1 MTPILTD
8 EWDLSICNTNLI
20 NNFPK
25 FDSPPTQFVN
35 LASKEIFD
43 TESNCQ
49 FNQPNSS
56 NNLTEDLDIIFQPRR
71 NRWSIL
77 ANRRDVL
84 NKVILRGFKR
94 FFVKLLN
101 PKDDKGPSQ
110 STKFKQNNGEEIAKN
125 ASKLGLLNMNP
136 DYSSRKSFE
145 EFVIFLGYA
154 KITKQVRRMFSPD
167 NLAINLME
175 DILASYSHQKIKLV
189 LQNKTIKAMFEY
201 FADHGK
207 EDFIASL
214 KSSSEMNRSPS
225 FNIDE

>member
-1 MTPILTD
+1 MAPILIN
-8 EWDLSICNTNLI
+8 EWDLSICNTILI
-20 NNFPK
+20 HNFPK
-25 FDSPPTQFVN
+25 FNSPPSQFVD
-35 LASKEIFD
+35 LTSKEVFE
-43 TESNCQ
+43 TKPNSH

-56 NNLTEDLDIIFQPRR
+56 NNVTEDLDIIFQPKR
-71 NRWSIL
+71 NRWNIL

-94 FFVKLLN
+94 FFVKLFN
-101 PKDDKGPSQ
+101 PKDGKDTS
-110 STKFKQNNGEEIAKN
+110 SSAKFKQNSKEEIAKH

-136 DYSSRKSFE
+136 DGSSRKSFE

-175 DILASYSHQKIKLV
+175 DILANYSHQKIKIFLK
-189 LQNKTIKAMFEY
+189 NKEIKALFEY
-201 FADHGK
+201 FIDHGK

-214 KSSSEMNRSPS
+214 KSSSETNRSLS
-225 FNIDE
+225 FNIYE